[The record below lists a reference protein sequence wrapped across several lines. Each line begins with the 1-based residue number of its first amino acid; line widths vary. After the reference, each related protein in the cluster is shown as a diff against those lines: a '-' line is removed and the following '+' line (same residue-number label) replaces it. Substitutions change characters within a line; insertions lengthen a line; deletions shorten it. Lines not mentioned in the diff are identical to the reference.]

1 MTDLA
6 MELPPPSTTG
16 KMPLEQAIANRRS
29 VRSYIDKPLTAPQ
42 ISQLCWA
49 GQGVT
54 EPREKLRAAPSA
66 GATYPIELYVATAV
80 GVGHYRP
87 HDHTLRAHLDGDARP
102 AIQRASLNQEMI
114 GQAAACF
121 AMAAVVSRV
130 AAEYGSDAE
139 AYTLLEVG
147 HAAQNMLL
155 EAEALGLAGV
165 PVGAFDDKKVG
176 SILELPRE
184 QRVFYMLPIG
194 YRAS

>member
-1 MTDLA
+1 
-6 MELPPPSTTG
+6 
-16 KMPLEQAIANRRS
+16 
-29 VRSYIDKPLTAPQ
+29 
-42 ISQLCWA
+42 
-49 GQGVT
+49 
-54 EPREKLRAAPSA
+54 A
-66 GATYPIELYVATAV
+66 GATYPLELYVAVAD
-80 GVGHYRP
+80 GVVHYRP
-87 HDHTLRAHLDGDARP
+87 KDHTLRAHLDGDARP

-121 AMAAVVSRV
+121 AIAAVVSRV

-176 SILELPRE
+176 SILELPRD
-184 QRVFYMLPIG
+184 QRVCYLLPIG
-194 YRAS
+194 HPAK